1 MMISIDDYPLKGL
14 QMELNT
20 LIVGIY
26 FLFLIAIGWM
36 FRTFTSTTSDYFR
49 GGGNMLWW
57 MVGATAFMTQ
67 FSAWTFTGAAGK
79 AYTDGLAVA
88 IIFMAN
94 AFGYFMNYVYFAP
107 KFRQLRVITVIEA
120 VRMRFGRLNEQV
132 FTWSSM
138 PNSIISAGIWLNG
151 LAIIA
156 SGIFGFDMTTTI
168 ILTGL
173 VVLVMS
179 VTGGS
184 WAVIA
189 SDFMQMV
196 IIMAVTVTCAVVAI
210 IKGGGVTEIV
220 NNFPLEKG
228 ASFVSGNDLNYLSI
242 FGIWAFFIFLKQ
254 FSINNNMLNSY
265 RYLAAKDSKNAKKA
279 ALLACLLMSLGP
291 LIWFMPSWF
300 VAGQGVDLAVAYP
313 EAGKKAGD
321 FAYLYF
327 VQKYMPVGM
336 VGLLIAAMFA
346 ATMSSMDS
354 GLNRNSGIF
363 VKNFY
368 ETILRPN
375 ASEKELMTVSKIT
388 STVFGLI
395 IILVA
400 LFINSLKELSLF
412 DTMMYVG
419 ALIGFPMTIPAFCG
433 FFIKKTPDWAGWG
446 TLVVGGLVS
455 YVVGFVIKPEMVQ
468 NWFNLQT
475 LTSREW
481 SDLKVAIGLSAH
493 VIFTAGFFLLS
504 MLFYKPLA
512 THRQQDVDKFFENLA
527 TPLVSESTAQK
538 KLDNKQRSM
547 LGMLHIIAGVG
558 VMLLCLLDNP
568 LWGRG
573 VFIFCGAIV
582 LGVGILLKIAVDKKI
597 TVNDAPAKS

>member
-1 MMISIDDYPLKGL
+1 
-14 QMELNT
+14 MELNT

-79 AYTDGLAVA
+79 AFTDGFAVA
-88 IIFMAN
+88 IIFIAN
-94 AFGYFMNYVYFAP
+94 AFGYLMNYLYFAP
-107 KFRQLRVITVIEA
+107 KFRQLRVVTVIEA
-120 VRMRFGRLNEQV
+120 IRMRFGKVNEQV
-132 FTWSSM
+132 FTWSGM
-138 PNSIISAGIWLNG
+138 PNSVISAGIWLNG

-168 ILTGL
+168 VLTGL

-210 IKGGGVTEIV
+210 YHGGGVTQIV
-220 NNFPLEKG
+220 NDFPTD
-228 ASFVSGNDLNYLSI
+228 SFITGDNLNYMSI
-242 FGIWAFFIFLKQ
+242 FSIWAVFIFLKQ
-254 FSINNNMLNSY
+254 FSITNNMLNSY
-265 RYLAAKDSKNAKKA
+265 RYLAAKDSNNARKA
-279 ALLACLLMSLGP
+279 ALLACVLMTLGP
-291 LIWFMPSWF
+291 IIWFMPSWF
-300 VAGQGVDLAVAYP
+300 MAGQGVDLAAAYP
-313 EAGKKAGD
+313 EAGSKAAD

-327 VQKYMPVGM
+327 VQEYMPAGM

-368 ETILRPN
+368 EPILRPK
-375 ASEKELMTVSKIT
+375 ATEKELMVVSKLT
-388 STVFGLI
+388 STFFGI
-395 IILVA
+395 AIILVA
-400 LFINSLKELSLF
+400 LFINSLKGLSLF

-433 FFIKKTPDWAGWG
+433 FFIRKTPDWAGWG
-446 TLVVGGLVS
+446 TLVVGGVVS
-455 YVVGFVIKPEMVQ
+455 YFVGFVITADMIQ
-468 NWFNLQT
+468 NWFGLNE
-475 LTSREW
+475 LTGREW
-481 SDLKVAIGLSAH
+481 ADLKVAIGLIGH
-493 VIFTAGFFLLS
+493 IVFTAGFFVLS
-504 MLFYKPLA
+504 TLFYKPLPE
-512 THRQQDVDKFFENLA
+512 HREKDVDKFFNNLA
-527 TPLVSESTAQK
+527 TPLVAESNEQK
-538 KLDNKQRSM
+538 KLDNKQRRM
-547 LGMLHIIAGVG
+547 LGSLIAVAGVG
-558 VMLLCLLDNP
+558 VMTMFVLPNP
-568 LWGRG
+568 MWGRM
-573 VFIFCGAIV
+573 VFVLCGLIV
-582 LGVGILLKIAVDKKI
+582 FSVGLLLVKAVDDKVEQQDEV
-597 TVNDAPAKS
+597 TPAKG

>member
-1 MMISIDDYPLKGL
+1 
-14 QMELNT
+14 MELNT

-79 AYTDGLAVA
+79 AFTDGFAVA
-88 IIFMAN
+88 IIFIAN
-94 AFGYFMNYVYFAP
+94 AFGYLMNYLYFAP
-107 KFRQLRVITVIEA
+107 KFRQLRVVTVIEA
-120 VRMRFGRLNEQV
+120 IRMRFGKVNEQV
-132 FTWSSM
+132 FTWSGM
-138 PNSIISAGIWLNG
+138 PNSVISAGIWLNG

-196 IIMAVTVTCAVVAI
+196 IIMAVTVTCAVVAVYH
-210 IKGGGVTEIV
+210 GGGVTQII
-220 NNFPLEKG
+220 NDFPTD
-228 ASFVSGNDLNYLSI
+228 SFITGDNLNYLSI
-242 FGIWAFFIFLKQ
+242 FSIWAVFIFLKQ
-254 FSINNNMLNSY
+254 FSITNNMLNSY
-265 RYLAAKDSKNAKKA
+265 RYLAAKDSNNARKA
-279 ALLACLLMSLGP
+279 ALLACVLMTLGP
-291 LIWFMPSWF
+291 IIWFMPSWF
-300 VAGQGVDLAVAYP
+300 MAGQGVDLAAAYP
-313 EAGKKAGD
+313 EAGSKAAD

-327 VQKYMPVGM
+327 VQEYMPVGM

-368 ETILRPN
+368 EPILRPK
-375 ASEKELMTVSKIT
+375 ATEKELMVVSKIT
-388 STVFGLI
+388 STFFGI
-395 IILVA
+395 AIILVA
-400 LFINSLKELSLF
+400 LFINSLKGLSLF

-433 FFIKKTPDWAGWG
+433 FFIRKTPDWAGWG
-446 TLVVGGLVS
+446 TLVVGGVVS
-455 YVVGFVIKPEMVQ
+455 YFVGFVITADMIQ
-468 NWFNLQT
+468 NWFGLNE
-475 LTSREW
+475 LTGREW
-481 SDLKVAIGLSAH
+481 SDLKVAIGLIGH
-493 VIFTAGFFLLS
+493 IIFTAGFFVLS
-504 MLFYKPLA
+504 TLFYKPLPA
-512 THRQQDVDKFFENLA
+512 HREKDVDKFFNNLA
-527 TPLVSESTAQK
+527 TPLVAESNEQK
-538 KLDNKQRSM
+538 KLDNKQRRM
-547 LGMLHIIAGVG
+547 LGSLIAVAGVG
-558 VMLLCLLDNP
+558 VMTMFVLPNP
-568 LWGRG
+568 MWGRM
-573 VFIFCGAIV
+573 VFVLCGLIV
-582 LGVGILLKIAVDKKI
+582 FSVGLLLVKAVDDKVEQQDEV
-597 TVNDAPAKS
+597 TPAEG

>member
-1 MMISIDDYPLKGL
+1 
-14 QMELNT
+14 MELNI

-36 FRTFTSTTSDYFR
+36 FRKFTTTTSDYFR

-79 AYTDGLAVA
+79 AYNDGFAVA
-88 IIFMAN
+88 IIFVAN
-94 AFGYFMNYVYFAP
+94 AFGYFMNYAYFAP
-107 KFRQLRVITVIEA
+107 KFRQLRVVTVIEA
-120 VRMRFGRLNEQV
+120 IRMRFGKNNEQV
-132 FTWSSM
+132 FTWASM
-138 PNSIISAGIWLNG
+138 PNSVVSAGVWLNA

-168 ILTGL
+168 IITGL

-210 IKGGGVTEIV
+210 IQGGGVGEIV
-220 NNFPLEKG
+220 NNFPLSTEN
-228 ASFVSGNDLNYLSI
+228 ASFLWGNNLNYTSI
-242 FGIWAFFIFLKQ
+242 FAIWSVFIFVKQ
-254 FSINNNMLNSY
+254 FSITNNMLNSY

-279 ALLACLLMSLGP
+279 ALLACILMTIGP
-291 LIWFMPSWF
+291 MIWFMPSWF
-300 VAGQGVDLAVAYP
+300 VAGQGVDLFAVYP
-313 EAGKKAGD
+313 EAGKKAAD

-327 VQKYMPVGM
+327 VEQYMPAGM

-368 ETILRPN
+368 EPIVRKFDAT
-375 ASEKELMTVSKIT
+375 EKELVFVSKIT
-388 STVFGLI
+388 STVFGI
-395 IILVA
+395 AIILVA
-400 LFINSLKELSLF
+400 MFINSLKGLSLF

-419 ALIGFPMTIPAFCG
+419 ALIGFPMTIPAFLG

-446 TLVVGGLVS
+446 TLIVGGIVS
-455 YVVGFVIKPEMVQ
+455 YLVGFMLTADMLQ
-468 NWFNLQT
+468 NTFGLNE
-475 LTSREW
+475 LTGREW
-481 SDLKVAIGLSAH
+481 KDLKVAVGLIAH
-493 VIFTAGFFLLS
+493 ITFTGGFFIMS
-504 MLFYKPLA
+504 TLFYKPLTA
-512 THRQQDVDKFFENLA
+512 RRQKDVDKFFNNLA
-527 TPLVSESTAQK
+527 TPLVSEGVEQQQ
-538 KLDNKQRSM
+538 LDNKQRKM
-547 LGMLHIIAGVG
+547 LGTLIAVAGGG
-558 VMLLCLLDNP
+558 VMLMFLLPNP
-568 LWGRG
+568 MWGRM
-573 VFIFCGAIV
+573 IFVLCGGIV
-582 LGVGILLKIAVDKKI
+582 MGVGLLLVKAVDGS
-597 TVNDAPAKS
+597 VEDAPLESKG

>member
-1 MMISIDDYPLKGL
+1 
-14 QMELNT
+14 MELNT

-26 FLFLIAIGWM
+26 FLFLFLIAIGWM

-79 AYTDGLAVA
+79 AYADGMAVA
-88 IIFMAN
+88 VIFLAN
-94 AFGYFMNYVYFAP
+94 AFGYLMNYLYFAP
-107 KFRQLRVITVIEA
+107 KFRQLRVVTPIDAI
-120 VRMRFGRLNEQV
+120 RMRFGSFNEQV
-132 FTWSSM
+132 FTWSGM
-138 PNSIISAGIWLNG
+138 PNSIVSAGIWLNG

-168 ILTGL
+168 VLTGL

-196 IIMAVTVTCAVVAI
+196 IIMAVTVTCAAVAI
-210 IKGGGVTEIV
+210 VQGGGVTEII
-220 NNFPLEKG
+220 NDFPVAEG
-228 ASFVSGNDLNYLSI
+228 ASFVSGNNLNYVSI
-242 FGIWAFFIFLKQ
+242 FGIWAFFIFFKQ
-254 FSINNNMLNSY
+254 FSITNNMLNSY

-279 ALLACLLMSLGP
+279 ALLACILMTIGP
-291 LIWFMPSWF
+291 IIWFMPPWF
-300 VAGQGVDLAVAYP
+300 VAGQGVDLAAHYP
-313 EAGKKAGD
+313 DAGSKAGD
-321 FAYLYF
+321 FSYLYF
-327 VQKYMPVGM
+327 VEQYMPAGM

-363 VKNFY
+363 VINFY
-368 ETILRPN
+368 QPILRPN
-375 ASEKELMTVSKIT
+375 ATEKELMVVSKLM
-388 STVFGLI
+388 SSVFGVA
-395 IILVA
+395 IILIA
-400 LFINSLKELSLF
+400 LFINSLKGLSLF

-446 TLVVGGLVS
+446 TLVVGAIVS
-455 YVVGFVIKPEMVQ
+455 YIVGFVITAEMLQ
-468 NWFNLQT
+468 NWFNLEP
-475 LTSREW
+475 LTGREW
-481 SDLKVAIGLSAH
+481 SDLKVAVGLIAH
-493 VIFTAGFFLLS
+493 LTFTGGFFILS
-504 MLFYKPLA
+504 TLFYKPLEA
-512 THRQQDVDKFFENLA
+512 SRQKDVDTFFNNLA

-538 KLDNKQRSM
+538 KLDNKQRHM
-547 LGMLHIIAGVG
+547 LGSLIAISGVA
-558 VMLLCLLDNP
+558 VMAMFALPNP
-568 LWGRG
+568 FWGRMMFVLCG
-573 VFIFCGAIV
+573 GIVFI
-582 LGVGILLKIAVDKKI
+582 VGLMLVKAVDDS
-597 TVNDAPAKS
+597 VEDAKQENKTA

>member
-1 MMISIDDYPLKGL
+1 
-14 QMELNT
+14 MELNT

-79 AYTDGLAVA
+79 AYADGMAVA
-88 IIFMAN
+88 VIFLAN
-94 AFGYFMNYVYFAP
+94 AFGYLMNYLYFAP
-107 KFRQLRVITVIEA
+107 KFRQLRVVTPIDAI
-120 VRMRFGRLNEQV
+120 RMRFGSFNEQV
-132 FTWSSM
+132 FTWSGM
-138 PNSIISAGIWLNG
+138 PNSIVSAGIWLNG

-168 ILTGL
+168 VLTGL

-196 IIMAVTVTCAVVAI
+196 IIMAVTVTCAAVAI
-210 IKGGGVTEIV
+210 VQGGGVTEII
-220 NNFPLEKG
+220 NDFPVAEG
-228 ASFVSGNDLNYLSI
+228 ASFVSGNNLNYVSI
-242 FGIWAFFIFLKQ
+242 FGIWAFFIFFKQ
-254 FSINNNMLNSY
+254 FSITNNMLNSY

-279 ALLACLLMSLGP
+279 ALLACILMTIGP
-291 LIWFMPSWF
+291 IIWFMPPWF
-300 VAGQGVDLAVAYP
+300 VAGQGVDLAAHYP
-313 EAGKKAGD
+313 DAGSKAGD

-327 VQKYMPVGM
+327 VEQYMPAGM

-363 VKNFY
+363 VINFY
-368 ETILRPN
+368 QPILRPN
-375 ASEKELMTVSKIT
+375 ATEKELMVVSKLM
-388 STVFGLI
+388 SSVFGVA
-395 IILVA
+395 IILIA
-400 LFINSLKELSLF
+400 LFINSLKGLSLF

-446 TLVVGGLVS
+446 TLVVGAIVS
-455 YVVGFVIKPEMVQ
+455 YIVGFVITAEMLQ
-468 NWFNLQT
+468 NWFNLEP
-475 LTSREW
+475 LTGREW
-481 SDLKVAIGLSAH
+481 SDLKVAVGLIAH
-493 VIFTAGFFLLS
+493 LTFTGGFFILS
-504 MLFYKPLA
+504 TLFYKPLEA
-512 THRQQDVDKFFENLA
+512 SRQKDVDTFFTNLA

-538 KLDNKQRSM
+538 KLDNKQRHM
-547 LGMLHIIAGVG
+547 LGSLIAVSGVA
-558 VMLLCLLDNP
+558 VMAMFALPNP
-568 LWGRG
+568 FWGRMMFVLCG
-573 VFIFCGAIV
+573 GIVFI
-582 LGVGILLKIAVDKKI
+582 VGLLLVKAVDDSVEDAKQAKKQL
-597 TVNDAPAKS
+597 K

>member
-1 MMISIDDYPLKGL
+1 
-14 QMELNT
+14 MELNT

-79 AYTDGLAVA
+79 AYADGLAVA
-88 IIFMAN
+88 IIFLAN
-94 AFGYFMNYVYFAP
+94 AFGYLMNYLYFAP
-107 KFRQLRVITVIEA
+107 KFRQLRVVTPIDAI
-120 VRMRFGRLNEQV
+120 RMRFGSFNEQV
-132 FTWSSM
+132 FTWSGM
-138 PNSIISAGIWLNG
+138 PNSIVSAGIWLNG

-196 IIMAVTVTCAVVAI
+196 IIMAVTVTCAAVAI
-210 IKGGGVTEIV
+210 VQGGGVTEII
-220 NNFPLEKG
+220 NDFPVAEG
-228 ASFVSGNDLNYLSI
+228 ASFVSGNNLNYVSI
-242 FGIWAFFIFLKQ
+242 FGIWAFFIFFKQ
-254 FSINNNMLNSY
+254 FSITNNMLNSY

-279 ALLACLLMSLGP
+279 ALLACILMTIGP
-291 LIWFMPSWF
+291 IIWFMPPWF
-300 VAGQGVDLAVAYP
+300 VAGQGVDLAAHYP
-313 EAGKKAGD
+313 DAGSKAGD

-327 VQKYMPVGM
+327 VEQYMPAGM

-363 VKNFY
+363 VINFY
-368 ETILRPN
+368 QPILRPN
-375 ASEKELMTVSKIT
+375 ATEKELMVVSKLM
-388 STVFGLI
+388 SSVFGVA
-395 IILVA
+395 IILIA
-400 LFINSLKELSLF
+400 LFINSLKGLSLF

-446 TLVVGGLVS
+446 TLVVGAIVS
-455 YVVGFVIKPEMVQ
+455 YIVGFVITAEMLQ
-468 NWFNLQT
+468 NWFNLEP
-475 LTSREW
+475 LTGREW
-481 SDLKVAIGLSAH
+481 SDLKVAVGLIAH
-493 VIFTAGFFLLS
+493 LTFTGGFFILS
-504 MLFYKPLA
+504 TLFYKPLEA
-512 THRQQDVDKFFENLA
+512 SRQKDVDTFFNNLA

-538 KLDNKQRSM
+538 KLDNKQRHM
-547 LGMLHIIAGVG
+547 LGSLIAVSGVA
-558 VMLLCLLDNP
+558 VMAMFALPNP
-568 LWGRG
+568 FWGRMMFVLCG
-573 VFIFCGAIV
+573 GIVFI
-582 LGVGILLKIAVDKKI
+582 VGLMLVKAVDDS
-597 TVNDAPAKS
+597 VEDAKQENKTA

>member
-1 MMISIDDYPLKGL
+1 
-14 QMELNT
+14 MELNT
-20 LIVGIY
+20 LIVGVY

-36 FRTFTSTTSDYFR
+36 FRKFTSTTSDYFR

-79 AYTDGLAVA
+79 AFTDGFAVA
-88 IIFMAN
+88 IIFIAN
-94 AFGYFMNYVYFAP
+94 AFGYLMNYLYFAP
-107 KFRQLRVITVIEA
+107 KFRQLRVVTVIEA
-120 VRMRFGRLNEQV
+120 IRMRFGKVNEQV
-132 FTWSSM
+132 FTWSGM
-138 PNSIISAGIWLNG
+138 PNSLISAGIWLNG

-210 IKGGGVTEIV
+210 YHGGGVTNIV
-220 NNFPLEKG
+220 ENFPTD
-228 ASFVSGNDLNYLSI
+228 SFITGGNLNYLSI
-242 FGIWAFFIFLKQ
+242 FGIWAVFIFLKQ

-265 RYLAAKDSKNAKKA
+265 RYLAAKDSNNARKA
-279 ALLACLLMSLGP
+279 ALLACILMSIGP
-291 LIWFMPSWF
+291 VIWFMPSWF
-300 VAGQGVDLAVAYP
+300 LAGQGVDLA
-313 EAGKKAGD
+313 
-321 FAYLYF
+321 YLYF
-327 VQKYMPVGM
+327 VEKYMPVGM

-368 ETILRPN
+368 EIILRPQ
-375 ASEKELMTVSKIT
+375 ASEKELVLVSKIS
-388 STVFGLI
+388 STVFGLV

-419 ALIGFPMTIPAFCG
+419 ALIGFPMTIPAFLG
-433 FFIKKTPDWAGWG
+433 FFIRKTPDWAGWG
-446 TLVVGGLVS
+446 TLVVGGIVS
-455 YVVGFVIKPEMVQ
+455 YFVGFVVTAEMVQ
-468 NWFNLQT
+468 NVFGLNE

-481 SDLKVAIGLSAH
+481 ADLKVAIGLISH
-493 VIFTAGFFLLS
+493 MIFTGGFFLLS
-504 MLFYKPLA
+504 TLFYKPLA
-512 THRQQDVDKFFENLA
+512 AHREKDVDKFFENLA
-527 TPLVSESTAQK
+527 TPLVSESAEQK
-538 KLDNKQRSM
+538 ILDNKQRRM
-547 LGMLHIIAGVG
+547 LGSLIAVAGVG
-558 VMLLCLLDNP
+558 VMAMFTLPNP
-568 LWGRG
+568 LWGRM
-573 VFIFCGAIV
+573 VFVFCGLIV
-582 LGVGILLKIAVDKKI
+582 FSVGLLLVKAVDDKLEKQVI
-597 TVNDAPAKS
+597 TE

>member
-1 MMISIDDYPLKGL
+1 
-14 QMELNT
+14 MELNT

-79 AYTDGLAVA
+79 AFTDGFAVA
-88 IIFMAN
+88 IIFIAN
-94 AFGYFMNYVYFAP
+94 AFGYLMNYLYFAP
-107 KFRQLRVITVIEA
+107 KFRQLRVVTVIEA
-120 VRMRFGRLNEQV
+120 IRMRFGKVNEQV
-132 FTWSSM
+132 FTWSGM
-138 PNSIISAGIWLNG
+138 PNSVISAGIWLNG

-168 ILTGL
+168 VLTGL

-196 IIMAVTVTCAVVAI
+196 IIMAVTVTCAVVAVYH
-210 IKGGGVTEIV
+210 GGGVTQII
-220 NNFPLEKG
+220 NDFPTD
-228 ASFVSGNDLNYLSI
+228 SFITGDNLNYLSI
-242 FGIWAFFIFLKQ
+242 FSIWAVFIFLKQ
-254 FSINNNMLNSY
+254 FSITNNMLNSY
-265 RYLAAKDSKNAKKA
+265 RYLAAKDSNNARKA
-279 ALLACLLMSLGP
+279 ALLACVLMTLGP
-291 LIWFMPSWF
+291 IIWFMPSWF
-300 VAGQGVDLAVAYP
+300 MAGQGVDLAAAYP
-313 EAGKKAGD
+313 EAGSKAAD

-327 VQKYMPVGM
+327 VQEYMPVGM

-368 ETILRPN
+368 EPILRPK
-375 ASEKELMTVSKIT
+375 ATEKELMVVSKIT
-388 STVFGLI
+388 STFFGI
-395 IILVA
+395 AIILVA
-400 LFINSLKELSLF
+400 LFINSLKGLSLF

-433 FFIKKTPDWAGWG
+433 FFIRKTPDWAGWG
-446 TLVVGGLVS
+446 TLVVGGVVS
-455 YVVGFVIKPEMVQ
+455 YFVGFVITADMIQ
-468 NWFNLQT
+468 NWFGLNE
-475 LTSREW
+475 LTGREW
-481 SDLKVAIGLSAH
+481 SDLKVAIGLIGH
-493 VIFTAGFFLLS
+493 IVFTAGFFVLS
-504 MLFYKPLA
+504 TLFYKPLPE
-512 THRQQDVDKFFENLA
+512 HREKDVDKFFNNLA
-527 TPLVSESTAQK
+527 TPLVAESNEQK
-538 KLDNKQRSM
+538 KLDNKQRRM
-547 LGMLHIIAGVG
+547 LGSLIAVAGVG
-558 VMLLCLLDNP
+558 VMTMFVLPNP
-568 LWGRG
+568 MWGRM
-573 VFIFCGAIV
+573 VFVLCGLIV
-582 LGVGILLKIAVDKKI
+582 FSVGLLLVKAVDDKVEQQDEV
-597 TVNDAPAKS
+597 TPAEG

>member
-1 MMISIDDYPLKGL
+1 
-14 QMELNT
+14 MELNT

-79 AYTDGLAVA
+79 AFTDGFAVA
-88 IIFMAN
+88 IIFIAN
-94 AFGYFMNYVYFAP
+94 AFGYLMNYLYFAP
-107 KFRQLRVITVIEA
+107 KFRQLRVVTVIEA
-120 VRMRFGRLNEQV
+120 IRMRFGKVNEQV
-132 FTWSSM
+132 FTWSGM
-138 PNSIISAGIWLNG
+138 PNSVISAGIWLNG

-168 ILTGL
+168 VLTGL

-210 IKGGGVTEIV
+210 YHGGGVTQIISD
-220 NNFPLEKG
+220 FPTD
-228 ASFVSGNDLNYLSI
+228 SFITGDNLNYMSI
-242 FGIWAFFIFLKQ
+242 FSIWAVFIFLKQ
-254 FSINNNMLNSY
+254 FSITNNMLNSY
-265 RYLAAKDSKNAKKA
+265 RYLAAKDSNNARKA
-279 ALLACLLMSLGP
+279 ALLACVLMTLGP
-291 LIWFMPSWF
+291 IIWFMPSWF
-300 VAGQGVDLAVAYP
+300 MAGQGVDLAAAYP
-313 EAGKKAGD
+313 EAGSKAAD

-327 VQKYMPVGM
+327 VQEYMPAGM

-368 ETILRPN
+368 EPILRPK
-375 ASEKELMTVSKIT
+375 ATEKELMVVSKLT
-388 STVFGLI
+388 STFFGI
-395 IILVA
+395 AIILVA
-400 LFINSLKELSLF
+400 LFINSLKGLSLF

-433 FFIKKTPDWAGWG
+433 FFIRKTPDWAGWG
-446 TLVVGGLVS
+446 TLVVGGVVS
-455 YVVGFVIKPEMVQ
+455 YFVGFVITADMIQ
-468 NWFNLQT
+468 NWFGLNE
-475 LTSREW
+475 LTGREW
-481 SDLKVAIGLSAH
+481 ADLKVAIGLIGH
-493 VIFTAGFFLLS
+493 IIFTAGFFVLS
-504 MLFYKPLA
+504 TLFYKPLA
-512 THRQQDVDKFFENLA
+512 EHREKDVDKFFNNLA
-527 TPLVSESTAQK
+527 TPLVAESNEQK
-538 KLDNKQRSM
+538 KLDNKQRRM
-547 LGMLHIIAGVG
+547 LGSLIAVAGVG
-558 VMLLCLLDNP
+558 VMTMFVLPNP
-568 LWGRG
+568 MWGRM
-573 VFIFCGAIV
+573 VFVLCGLIV
-582 LGVGILLKIAVDKKI
+582 FSVGLLLVKAVDDKVEQQDEV
-597 TVNDAPAKS
+597 TPAEG

>member
-1 MMISIDDYPLKGL
+1 
-14 QMELNT
+14 MELNT

-79 AYTDGLAVA
+79 AFTDGFAVA
-88 IIFMAN
+88 IIFIAN
-94 AFGYFMNYVYFAP
+94 AFGYLMNYLYFAP
-107 KFRQLRVITVIEA
+107 KFRQLRVVTVIEA
-120 VRMRFGRLNEQV
+120 IRMRFGKVNEQV
-132 FTWSSM
+132 FTWSGM
-138 PNSIISAGIWLNG
+138 PNSVISAGIWLNG

-168 ILTGL
+168 VLTGL

-196 IIMAVTVTCAVVAI
+196 IIMAVTVTCAVVAVYH
-210 IKGGGVTEIV
+210 GGGVTQII
-220 NNFPLEKG
+220 NDFPTD
-228 ASFVSGNDLNYLSI
+228 SFITGDNLNYLSI
-242 FGIWAFFIFLKQ
+242 FSIWAVFIFLKQ
-254 FSINNNMLNSY
+254 FSITNNMLNSY
-265 RYLAAKDSKNAKKA
+265 RYLAAKDSNNARKA
-279 ALLACLLMSLGP
+279 ALLACVLMTMGP
-291 LIWFMPSWF
+291 IIWFMPSWF
-300 VAGQGVDLAVAYP
+300 MAGQGVDLAAAYP
-313 EAGKKAGD
+313 EAGSKAAD

-327 VQKYMPVGM
+327 VQEYMPVGM

-368 ETILRPN
+368 EPILRPK
-375 ASEKELMTVSKIT
+375 ATEKELMVVSKLT
-388 STVFGLI
+388 STFFGI
-395 IILVA
+395 AIILVA
-400 LFINSLKELSLF
+400 LFINSLKGLSLF

-433 FFIKKTPDWAGWG
+433 FFIRKTPDWAGWG
-446 TLVVGGLVS
+446 TLVVGGVVS
-455 YVVGFVIKPEMVQ
+455 YFVGFVITADMIQ
-468 NWFNLQT
+468 NWFGLNE
-475 LTSREW
+475 LTGREW
-481 SDLKVAIGLSAH
+481 ADLKVAIGLIGH
-493 VIFTAGFFLLS
+493 IVFTAGFFVLS
-504 MLFYKPLA
+504 TLFYKPLPE
-512 THRQQDVDKFFENLA
+512 HREKDVDKFFNNLA
-527 TPLVSESTAQK
+527 TPLVAESNEQK
-538 KLDNKQRSM
+538 KLDNKQRRM
-547 LGMLHIIAGVG
+547 LGSLIAVAGVG
-558 VMLLCLLDNP
+558 VMTMFVLPNP
-568 LWGRG
+568 MWGRM
-573 VFIFCGAIV
+573 VFVLCGLIV
-582 LGVGILLKIAVDKKI
+582 FSVGLLLVKAVDDKVEQQDEV
-597 TVNDAPAKS
+597 TPAEG

>member
-1 MMISIDDYPLKGL
+1 
-14 QMELNT
+14 MELNT

-79 AYTDGLAVA
+79 AYADGMAVA
-88 IIFMAN
+88 VIFLAN
-94 AFGYFMNYVYFAP
+94 AFGYLMNYLYFAP
-107 KFRQLRVITVIEA
+107 KFRQLRVVTPIDAI
-120 VRMRFGRLNEQV
+120 RMRFGSFNEQV
-132 FTWSSM
+132 FTWSGM
-138 PNSIISAGIWLNG
+138 PNSIVSAGIWLNG

-168 ILTGL
+168 VLTGL

-196 IIMAVTVTCAVVAI
+196 IIMAVTVTCAAVAI
-210 IKGGGVTEIV
+210 VQGGGVTEII
-220 NNFPLEKG
+220 NDFPVEEG
-228 ASFVSGNDLNYLSI
+228 ASFVSGNNLNYVSI
-242 FGIWAFFIFLKQ
+242 FGIWAFFIFFKQ
-254 FSINNNMLNSY
+254 FSITNNMLNSY

-279 ALLACLLMSLGP
+279 ALLACILMTIGP
-291 LIWFMPSWF
+291 VIWFMPPWF
-300 VAGQGVDLAVAYP
+300 VAGQGIDLAAHYP
-313 EAGKKAGD
+313 DAGSKAGD

-327 VQKYMPVGM
+327 VEQYMPAGM

-363 VKNFY
+363 VINFY
-368 ETILRPN
+368 QPILRPN
-375 ASEKELMTVSKIT
+375 ATEKELMIVSKLM
-388 STVFGLI
+388 SSFFGVS
-395 IILVA
+395 IILIA
-400 LFINSLKELSLF
+400 LFINSLKGLSLF

-446 TLVVGGLVS
+446 TLMVGAIVS
-455 YVVGFVIKPEMVQ
+455 YIVGFVITAEMLQ
-468 NWFNLQT
+468 NWFNLEP
-475 LTSREW
+475 LTGREW
-481 SDLKVAIGLSAH
+481 SDLKVAVGLIAH
-493 VIFTAGFFLLS
+493 LTFTGGFFIMS
-504 MLFYKPLA
+504 TLFYKPLEA
-512 THRQQDVDKFFENLA
+512 SRQKDVDTFFTNLS

-538 KLDNKQRSM
+538 KLDNKQRHM
-547 LGMLHIIAGVG
+547 LGSLIAVSGVA
-558 VMLLCLLDNP
+558 VMAMFALPNP
-568 LWGRG
+568 FWGRMMFVLCG
-573 VFIFCGAIV
+573 GIVFI
-582 LGVGILLKIAVDKKI
+582 VGLMLVKAVDDS
-597 TVNDAPAKS
+597 VEDAKQENKTA

>member
-1 MMISIDDYPLKGL
+1 
-14 QMELNT
+14 MELNT

-79 AYTDGLAVA
+79 AYADGMAVA
-88 IIFMAN
+88 VIFLAN
-94 AFGYFMNYVYFAP
+94 AFGYLMNYLYFAP
-107 KFRQLRVITVIEA
+107 KFRQLRVVTPIDAI
-120 VRMRFGRLNEQV
+120 RMRFGSFNEQV
-132 FTWSSM
+132 FTWSGM
-138 PNSIISAGIWLNG
+138 PNSIVSAGIWLNG

-168 ILTGL
+168 VLTGL

-196 IIMAVTVTCAVVAI
+196 IIMAVTVTCAAVAI
-210 IKGGGVTEIV
+210 VQGGGVTEII
-220 NNFPLEKG
+220 NDFPVAEG
-228 ASFVSGNDLNYLSI
+228 ASFVSGNNLNYVSI
-242 FGIWAFFIFLKQ
+242 FGIWAFFIFFKQ
-254 FSINNNMLNSY
+254 FSITNNMLNSY

-279 ALLACLLMSLGP
+279 ALLACILMTIGP
-291 LIWFMPSWF
+291 IIWFMPPWF
-300 VAGQGVDLAVAYP
+300 VAGQGVDLAAHYP
-313 EAGKKAGD
+313 DAGSKAGD

-327 VQKYMPVGM
+327 VEQYMPAGM

-363 VKNFY
+363 VINFY
-368 ETILRPN
+368 QPILRPN
-375 ASEKELMTVSKIT
+375 ATEKELMVVSKLM
-388 STVFGLI
+388 SSVFGVA
-395 IILVA
+395 IILIA
-400 LFINSLKELSLF
+400 LFINSLKGLSLF

-446 TLVVGGLVS
+446 TLVVGAIVS
-455 YVVGFVIKPEMVQ
+455 YIVGFVITAEMLQ
-468 NWFNLQT
+468 NWFNLEP
-475 LTSREW
+475 LTGREW
-481 SDLKVAIGLSAH
+481 SDLKVAVGLIAH
-493 VIFTAGFFLLS
+493 LTFTGGFFILS
-504 MLFYKPLA
+504 TLFYKPLEA
-512 THRQQDVDKFFENLA
+512 SRQKDVDTFFTNLA

-538 KLDNKQRSM
+538 KLDNKQRHM
-547 LGMLHIIAGVG
+547 LGSLIAVSGVA
-558 VMLLCLLDNP
+558 VMAMFALPNP
-568 LWGRG
+568 FWGRMMFVLCG
-573 VFIFCGAIV
+573 GIVFI
-582 LGVGILLKIAVDKKI
+582 VGLLLVKAVDDSVENAKQAKK
-597 TVNDAPAKS
+597 TA

>member
-1 MMISIDDYPLKGL
+1 
-14 QMELNT
+14 MELNT

-36 FRTFTSTTSDYFR
+36 FRTFTSNTSDYFR

-79 AYTDGLAVA
+79 AFNDGFAVA
-88 IIFMAN
+88 IIFIAN
-94 AFGYFMNYVYFAP
+94 AFGYLMNYLYFAP
-107 KFRQLRVITVIEA
+107 KFRQLRVVTVIQA
-120 VRMRFGRLNEQV
+120 IRMRFGKHNEQV
-132 FTWSSM
+132 FTWSGM
-138 PNSIISAGIWLNG
+138 PNSVISAGIWLNG

-156 SGIFGFDMTTTI
+156 SGIFGFDMATTI

-196 IIMAVTVTCAVVAI
+196 IIMAVTVTCAVVAVI
-210 IKGGGVTEIV
+210 QGGGVGEII
-220 NNFPLEKG
+220 NNFPVQEG

-242 FGIWAFFIFLKQ
+242 FGIWAFCIFVKQ
-254 FSINNNMLNSY
+254 FSITNNMLNSY

-279 ALLACLLMSLGP
+279 ALLACVLMTIGP
-291 LIWFMPSWF
+291 IIWFMPSWF
-300 VAGQGVDLAVAYP
+300 IAGQGIDLAATYP
-313 EAGKKAGD
+313 EAGKKAAD

-327 VQKYMPVGM
+327 VEEYMPAGM

-368 ETILRPN
+368 EPVLRPD
-375 ASEKELMTVSKIT
+375 ATEKELVFVSKIT
-388 STVFGLI
+388 STVFGI
-395 IILVA
+395 VIILVA
-400 LFINSLKELSLF
+400 LFINSLKGLSLF

-419 ALIGFPMTIPAFCG
+419 ALISFPMTIPAFFG

-446 TLVVGGLVS
+446 TLVVGALVS
-455 YVVGFVIKPEMVQ
+455 YYVGFVINAETVQ
-468 NWFNLQT
+468 SWFDLQP
-475 LTSREW
+475 LTGREW
-481 SDLKVAIGLSAH
+481 ADLKVAIGLISH
-493 VIFTAGFFLLS
+493 MVITGGFF
-504 MLFYKPLA
+504 MATTLFYKPLSA
-512 THRQQDVDKFFENLA
+512 ERQADVDKFFENLA
-527 TPLVSESTAQK
+527 TPLVSESSAQQ
-538 KLDNKQRSM
+538 KLDNKQRKM
-547 LGMLHIIAGVG
+547 LGSLIACAGVG
-558 VMLLCLLDNP
+558 VMTMFLLPNP
-568 LWGRG
+568 FWGRM
-573 VFIFCGAIV
+573 IFVLCGAIV
-582 LGVGILLKIAVDKKI
+582 LGVGLLLVKAVDDKI
-597 TVNDAPAKS
+597 ENANEVATEN

>member
-1 MMISIDDYPLKGL
+1 
-14 QMELNT
+14 MELNT

-79 AYTDGLAVA
+79 AYADGMAVA
-88 IIFMAN
+88 VIFLAN
-94 AFGYFMNYVYFAP
+94 AFGYLMNYLYFAP
-107 KFRQLRVITVIEA
+107 KFRQLRVVTPIDAI
-120 VRMRFGRLNEQV
+120 RMRFGRFNEQV
-132 FTWSSM
+132 FTWSGM
-138 PNSIISAGIWLNG
+138 PNSIVSAGIWLNG

-168 ILTGL
+168 VLTGL

-196 IIMAVTVTCAVVAI
+196 IIMAVTVTCAAVAI
-210 IKGGGVTEIV
+210 VQGGGVTEII
-220 NNFPLEKG
+220 NDFPVAEG
-228 ASFVSGNDLNYLSI
+228 ASFVSGNNLNYVSI
-242 FGIWAFFIFLKQ
+242 FGIWAFFIFFKQ
-254 FSINNNMLNSY
+254 FSITNNMLNSY

-279 ALLACLLMSLGP
+279 ALLACILMTIGP
-291 LIWFMPSWF
+291 IIWFMPPWF
-300 VAGQGVDLAVAYP
+300 VAGQGVDLAAHYP
-313 EAGKKAGD
+313 DAGSKAGD

-327 VQKYMPVGM
+327 VEQYMPAGM

-363 VKNFY
+363 VINFY
-368 ETILRPN
+368 QPILRPN
-375 ASEKELMTVSKIT
+375 ATEKELMVVSKLM
-388 STVFGLI
+388 SSVFGVA
-395 IILVA
+395 IILIA
-400 LFINSLKELSLF
+400 LFINSLKGLSLF

-446 TLVVGGLVS
+446 TLVVGAIVS
-455 YVVGFVIKPEMVQ
+455 YIVGFVITAEMLQ
-468 NWFNLQT
+468 NWFNLEP
-475 LTSREW
+475 LTGREW
-481 SDLKVAIGLSAH
+481 SDLKVAVGLIAH
-493 VIFTAGFFLLS
+493 LTFTGGFFILS
-504 MLFYKPLA
+504 TLFYKPLEA
-512 THRQQDVDKFFENLA
+512 SRQKDVDTFFTNLS

-538 KLDNKQRSM
+538 KLDNKQRHM
-547 LGMLHIIAGVG
+547 LGSLIAVSGVA
-558 VMLLCLLDNP
+558 VMAMFALPNP
-568 LWGRG
+568 FWGRMMFVLCG
-573 VFIFCGAIV
+573 GIVFI
-582 LGVGILLKIAVDKKI
+582 VGLLLVKAVDDSVEDTKQ
-597 TVNDAPAKS
+597 AKTTA

>member
-1 MMISIDDYPLKGL
+1 
-14 QMELNT
+14 MELNT

-79 AYTDGLAVA
+79 AYADGMAVA
-88 IIFMAN
+88 VIFLAN
-94 AFGYFMNYVYFAP
+94 AFGYLMNYLYFAP
-107 KFRQLRVITVIEA
+107 KFRQLRVVTPIDAI
-120 VRMRFGRLNEQV
+120 RMRFGSFNEQV
-132 FTWSSM
+132 FTWSGM
-138 PNSIISAGIWLNG
+138 PNSIVSAGIWLNG

-196 IIMAVTVTCAVVAI
+196 IIMAVTVTCAAVAI
-210 IKGGGVTEIV
+210 VQGGGVTEII
-220 NNFPLEKG
+220 NDFPVAEG
-228 ASFVSGNDLNYLSI
+228 ASFVSGNNLNYVSI
-242 FGIWAFFIFLKQ
+242 FGIWAFFIFFKQ
-254 FSINNNMLNSY
+254 FSITNNMLNSY

-279 ALLACLLMSLGP
+279 ALLACILMTIGP
-291 LIWFMPSWF
+291 IIWFMPPWF
-300 VAGQGVDLAVAYP
+300 VAGQGVDLAAHYP
-313 EAGKKAGD
+313 DAGSKAGD

-327 VQKYMPVGM
+327 VEQYMPAGM

-363 VKNFY
+363 VINFY
-368 ETILRPN
+368 QPILRPN
-375 ASEKELMTVSKIT
+375 ATEKELMIVSKLM
-388 STVFGLI
+388 STFFGLA
-395 IILVA
+395 IILIA
-400 LFINSLKELSLF
+400 LFINSLKGLSLF

-433 FFIKKTPDWAGWG
+433 FFLKKTPDWAGWG
-446 TLVVGGLVS
+446 TLVVGAIVS
-455 YVVGFVIKPEMVQ
+455 YIVGFVITAEMLQ
-468 NWFNLQT
+468 NWFNLEP
-475 LTSREW
+475 LTGREW
-481 SDLKVAIGLSAH
+481 SDLKVAVGLIAH
-493 VIFTAGFFLLS
+493 LTFTAGFFILS
-504 MLFYKPLA
+504 TLFYKPLEA
-512 THRQQDVDKFFENLA
+512 SRQKDVDTFFNNLA

-538 KLDNKQRSM
+538 KLDNKQRHM
-547 LGMLHIIAGVG
+547 LGSLIAVSGVA
-558 VMLLCLLDNP
+558 VMAMFALPNP
-568 LWGRG
+568 FWGRMMFVLCG
-573 VFIFCGAIV
+573 GIVFI
-582 LGVGILLKIAVDKKI
+582 VGLLLVKAVDDSVEDAKQAKK
-597 TVNDAPAKS
+597 TA

>member
-1 MMISIDDYPLKGL
+1 
-14 QMELNT
+14 MELNT

-79 AYTDGLAVA
+79 AYADGMAVA
-88 IIFMAN
+88 VIFLAN
-94 AFGYFMNYVYFAP
+94 AFGYLMNYLYFAP
-107 KFRQLRVITVIEA
+107 KFRQLRVVTPIDAI
-120 VRMRFGRLNEQV
+120 RMRFGSFNEQV
-132 FTWSSM
+132 FTWSGM
-138 PNSIISAGIWLNG
+138 PNSIVSAGIWLNG

-168 ILTGL
+168 VLTGL

-196 IIMAVTVTCAVVAI
+196 IIMAVTVTCAAVAI
-210 IKGGGVTEIV
+210 VQGGGVTEII
-220 NNFPLEKG
+220 NDFPVAEG
-228 ASFVSGNDLNYLSI
+228 ASFVSGNNLNYVSI
-242 FGIWAFFIFLKQ
+242 FGIWAFFIFFKQ
-254 FSINNNMLNSY
+254 FSITNNMLNSY

-279 ALLACLLMSLGP
+279 ALLACILMTIGP
-291 LIWFMPSWF
+291 IIWFMPPWF
-300 VAGQGVDLAVAYP
+300 VAGQGVDLAAHYP
-313 EAGKKAGD
+313 DAGSKAGD

-327 VQKYMPVGM
+327 VEQYMPAGM

-363 VKNFY
+363 VINFY
-368 ETILRPN
+368 QPILRPN
-375 ASEKELMTVSKIT
+375 ATEKELMVVSKLM
-388 STVFGLI
+388 SSVFGVA
-395 IILVA
+395 IILIA
-400 LFINSLKELSLF
+400 LFINSLKGLSLF

-446 TLVVGGLVS
+446 TLVVGAIVS
-455 YVVGFVIKPEMVQ
+455 YIVGFVITAEMLQ
-468 NWFNLQT
+468 NWFNLEP
-475 LTSREW
+475 LTGREW
-481 SDLKVAIGLSAH
+481 SDLKVAVGLIAH
-493 VIFTAGFFLLS
+493 LTFTGGFFILS
-504 MLFYKPLA
+504 TLFYKPLEA
-512 THRQQDVDKFFENLA
+512 SRQKDVDTFFNNLA

-538 KLDNKQRSM
+538 KLDNKQRHM
-547 LGMLHIIAGVG
+547 LGSLIAISGVA
-558 VMLLCLLDNP
+558 VMAMFVSPNP
-568 LWGRG
+568 FWGRMMFVLCG
-573 VFIFCGAIV
+573 GIVFI
-582 LGVGILLKIAVDKKI
+582 VGLMLVKAVDDS
-597 TVNDAPAKS
+597 VEDAKQENKTA

>member
-1 MMISIDDYPLKGL
+1 
-14 QMELNT
+14 MELNT
-20 LIVGIY
+20 LIVGVY

-36 FRTFTSTTSDYFR
+36 FRKFTSTTSDYFR

-79 AYTDGLAVA
+79 AFTDGFAVA
-88 IIFMAN
+88 IIFIAN
-94 AFGYFMNYVYFAP
+94 AFGYLMNYLYFAP
-107 KFRQLRVITVIEA
+107 KFRQLRVVTVIEA
-120 VRMRFGRLNEQV
+120 IRMRFGKVNEQV
-132 FTWSSM
+132 FTWSGM
-138 PNSIISAGIWLNG
+138 PNSLISAGIWLNG

-196 IIMAVTVTCAVVAI
+196 IIMAVTVTCAVVAVYH
-210 IKGGGVTEIV
+210 GGGVTNIV
-220 NNFPLEKG
+220 HNFPTD
-228 ASFVSGNDLNYLSI
+228 SFITGGNLNYLSI
-242 FGIWAFFIFLKQ
+242 FGIWAVFIFLKQ

-265 RYLAAKDSKNAKKA
+265 RYLAAKDSNNARKA
-279 ALLACLLMSLGP
+279 ALLACILMSIGP
-291 LIWFMPSWF
+291 VIWFMPSWF
-300 VAGQGVDLAVAYP
+300 IAGQGVDLVAQYP
-313 EAGKKAGD
+313 EAGSKAAD

-327 VQKYMPVGM
+327 VEEYMPVGM

-368 ETILRPN
+368 EIILRPQ
-375 ASEKELMTVSKIT
+375 ASEKELVLVSKIS
-388 STVFGLI
+388 STVFGLV

-419 ALIGFPMTIPAFCG
+419 ALIGFPMTIPAFLG
-433 FFIKKTPDWAGWG
+433 FFIRRTPDWAGWG
-446 TLVVGGLVS
+446 TLVVGGIVS
-455 YVVGFVIKPEMVQ
+455 YFVGFVITAEMVQ
-468 NWFNLQT
+468 NLFGLNE

-481 SDLKVAIGLSAH
+481 ADLKVAVGLIAH
-493 VIFTAGFFLLS
+493 MVFTGGFFLLS
-504 MLFYKPLA
+504 TLFYKPLA
-512 THRQQDVDKFFENLA
+512 AHREKDVDKFFENLA
-527 TPLVSESTAQK
+527 TPLVSESTEQK
-538 KLDNKQRSM
+538 ILDNKQRRM
-547 LGMLHIIAGVG
+547 LGSLIAVAGIG
-558 VMLLCLLDNP
+558 VMAMFTLPNP
-568 LWGRG
+568 LWGRM
-573 VFIFCGAIV
+573 VFVFCGLIV
-582 LGVGILLKIAVDKKI
+582 FGVGLLLVKAVDDKLEKQ
-597 TVNDAPAKS
+597 VVAE

>member
-1 MMISIDDYPLKGL
+1 
-14 QMELNT
+14 MELNT

-36 FRTFTSTTSDYFR
+36 FRTFTSNTSDYFR
-49 GGGNMLWW
+49 GGGSMLWW

-79 AYTDGLAVA
+79 AYSDGFAVA
-88 IIFMAN
+88 ILFLAN
-94 AFGYFMNYVYFAP
+94 AFGYLMNYVYFAP
-107 KFRQLRVITVIEA
+107 KFRQLRVVTVIEA
-120 VRMRFGRLNEQV
+120 IRMRFGNANEQV
-132 FTWSSM
+132 FTWTGM
-138 PNSIISAGIWLNG
+138 PNSVISAGIWLNG

-173 VVLVMS
+173 VVLIMS

-196 IIMAVTVTCAVVAI
+196 IIMAVTITCAVAAYVH
-210 IKGGGVTEIV
+210 GGGITNIID
-220 NNFPLEKG
+220 NFPTD
-228 ASFVSGNDLNYLSI
+228 SFMTGGDLNYMSI
-242 FGIWAFFIFLKQ
+242 FAVWAVFIFLKQ
-254 FSINNNMLNSY
+254 FSITNNMLNSY
-265 RYLAAKDSKNAKKA
+265 RYLAAKDSNNARKA
-279 ALLACLLMSLGP
+279 ALLACVLMSIGP
-291 LIWFMPSWF
+291 VIWFLPSWYL
-300 VAGQGVDLAVAYP
+300 AGAGVDLAAVYP
-313 EAGKKAGD
+313 EAGSKAGD

-327 VQKYMPVGM
+327 VQEYMPVGM

-368 ETILRPN
+368 EPVLRPT
-375 ASEKELMTVSKIT
+375 ASEKELMFASKLA
-388 STVFGLI
+388 STFFGVA

-400 LFINSLKELSLF
+400 LFINSLKGLSLF

-433 FFIKKTPDWAGWG
+433 FFIKKTPDWAAWG
-446 TLVVGGLVS
+446 TLVVGGFVS
-455 YVVGFVIKPEMVQ
+455 YIVGFVITADMVQ
-468 NWFNLQT
+468 NVLGLDQA
-475 LTSREW
+475 LTGREW
-481 SDLKVAIGLSAH
+481 SEIKVAIGLIGH
-493 VIFTAGFFLLS
+493 MIFTAGFFLAS
-504 MLFYKPLA
+504 TFFYKPLSDE
-512 THRQQDVDKFFENLA
+512 RQKNVDKFFENLA
-527 TPLVSESTAQK
+527 TPLVSEGNAQK
-538 KLDNKQRSM
+538 QLDNKQRRM
-547 LGMLHIIAGVG
+547 LGTLIAVAGIF
-558 VMLLCLLDNP
+558 VMAMFILPNP

-573 VFIFCGAIV
+573 IFVLCGAIV
-582 LGVGILLKIAVDKKI
+582 LSVGLLLINAVDSSVEK
-597 TVNDAPAKS
+597 DAAEANSETA